1 MGLLDLLAALRSKH
15 SAAEHISISASY
27 TTGAGIYPSAFC
39 LSDLRGISL
48 CYVCYSNTTFLL
60 NDS

>member
-27 TTGAGIYPSAFC
+27 TTGAGINH
-39 LSDLRGISL
+39 
-48 CYVCYSNTTFLL
+48 VCFLFE
-60 NDS
+60 